1 MAGGLKPMCPLMA
14 VRFDFSRDLL
24 RGNQGENAY
33 LIQIAAPHAILP
45 IGVMGRCRGPA
56 FSRCEPARQKHGFDR
71 RTRLIASGGGGGAA
85 TRMRAIPHQ

>member
-33 LIQIAAPHAILP
+33 LIQIAAPHAIPP
-45 IGVMGRCRGPA
+45 IG
-56 FSRCEPARQKHGFDR
+56 
-71 RTRLIASGGGGGAA
+71 
-85 TRMRAIPHQ
+85 

>member
-56 FSRCEPARQKHGFDR
+56 FSR
-71 RTRLIASGGGGGAA
+71 
-85 TRMRAIPHQ
+85 